1 MIFSGGFVCEG
12 IVGWT
17 SRPWANANAKRMDVE
32 ARRLDAESKIQAE
45 DTSIMLTDLATMDDD
60 TRPGC

>member
-1 MIFSGGFVCEG
+1 
-12 IVGWT
+12 
-17 SRPWANANAKRMDVE
+17 MDFE
-32 ARRLDAESKIQAE
+32 ARRLDAETKIQAE